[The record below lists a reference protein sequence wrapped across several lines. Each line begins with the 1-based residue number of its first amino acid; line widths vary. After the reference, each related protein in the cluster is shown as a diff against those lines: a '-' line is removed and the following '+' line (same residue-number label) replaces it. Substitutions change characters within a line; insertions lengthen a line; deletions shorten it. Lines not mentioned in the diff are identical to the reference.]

1 MFLRLLHGES
11 LVPVARSYQG
21 DAAAVLRLDLYVRVV
36 DDDGG

>member
-1 MFLRLLHGES
+1 MFSQLLYGES

>member
-1 MFLRLLHGES
+1 MFLRLLYGES

-21 DAAAVLRLDLYVRVV
+21 DAAAVLRLDLYVHVV